1 MLDLFSGSLD
11 DPPAAIVTA
20 TIWIYWVR
28 VGIMIVRARKR
39 THDLAGLVPEQ
50 RFERI
55 MWLVLVPVIVA
66 WIVLPFLALT
76 RTHPLLAVPEI
87 AREEPVYAAMRW
99 IAAVCGVVCL
109 ALTVRCWSRMGKHW
123 RMDVSA
129 RKGELITDD
138 LFAHARHPIYA
149 LSMALMVCTA
159 IIVPTSPMLA
169 VAALHIVLMNL
180 KARNEER
187 HLLAAHGDAY
197 ARYLARTGR
206 FVPRRGA
213 AK

>member
-1 MLDLFSGSLD
+1 MLG
-11 DPPAAIVTA
+11 DPPTAIVTA
-20 TIWIYWVR
+20 TIWIYWACIGV
-28 VGIMIVRARKR
+28 MIVRARKR

-50 RFERI
+50 RLER
-55 MWLVLVPVIVA
+55 MMFLVWVPLIAA

-76 RTHPLLAVPEI
+76 RMHPLLAVPEI
-87 AREEPVYAAMRW
+87 ARDEPFYAGMRW

-109 ALTVRCWSRMGKHW
+109 ALTARCWSRMGKDW
-123 RMDVSA
+123 RMGVSA
-129 RKGELITDD
+129 AAGELITDD
-138 LFAHARHPIYA
+138 LFAHVRHPIYA
-149 LSMALMVCTA
+149 LSMVLMVCTA
-159 IIVPTSPMLA
+159 IIVPTSPMLV

-197 ARYLARTGR
+197 VRYLARTGR
-206 FVPRRGA
+206 FVPRAGA